1 VNPGSGN
8 RLSPPTE
15 HKNLGAGVVRAAFSS
30 QSIPMNST
38 AAVPAWGL
46 YERLMPAEIEGIFA
60 RTPVAYLPWGA
71 LEYHGK
77 HAAVGLD
84 GLKAH
89 GLCIELAKSVGGLVL
104 PPVYVA
110 ANTIK
115 EVKDLTHRRHSLNF
129 TEATLRIL
137 AREHLE
143 QLADENFRVV
153 FLLAGHVGQPHYD
166 ILKDEAAKF
175 NAAQTGTH
183 AIATSETDLVSPEVV
198 RVNHAALGEI
208 SFLMSFYPHCVDLSR
223 LPRDREPT
231 LAEDAVWGPDPRT
244 ASADKGRVYTE
255 AFVAAAKQKV
265 TDALRSAH
273 AP

>member
-1 VNPGSGN
+1 MTS
-8 RLSPPTE
+8 S
-15 HKNLGAGVVRAAFSS
+15 AA
-30 QSIPMNST
+30 
-38 AAVPAWGL
+38 APAWGL
-46 YERLMPAEIEGIFA
+46 YEQLMPAEIEGIFA

-89 GLCIELAKSVGGLVL
+89 GLCVALAKVAGGLVF

-129 TEATLRIL
+129 KEETLRIL

-143 QLADENFRVV
+143 QLADEKFRVV

-175 NAAQTGTH
+175 NAAQTGTKVVC
-183 AIATSETDLVSPEVV
+183 TSETDLIAKEIVI
-198 RVNHAALGEI
+198 VNHAALGEI
-208 SFLMSFYPHCVDLSR
+208 SFLMHTHPHAVDLAR

-231 LAEDAVWGPDPRT
+231 LADDAVWGPDPRT
-244 ASADKGRVYTE
+244 ASAEKGRVYTE
-255 AFVAAAKQKV
+255 AFVAAAKAKISE
-265 TDALRSAH
+265 ALSS
-273 AP
+273 